1 MVATGHTVNRLPW
14 QRASGKTAPQE
25 STHLTLLLLTL
36 MMMKRSGSFYLFIE
50 RPDGYLWNLHKSCRW
65 FLRRINFIKKEEK
78 CNKNIPKIFR
88 WFRTPIRHES
98 RDVGKMEW
106 NFTFF
111 FPVQRGNCPHT
122 EEFYLHFF
130 SFILIKFYL
139 ILLKEEPV
147 HPMKCWIR
155 PIIGRWFFNSS
166 VPYLTVWDQGPCT
179 FSGEID
185 LPSRWKVKNV
195 QTAGN

>member
-139 ILLKEEPV
+139 ILLKRSLFIRWNVEFVQSSADDFLIHRFRVWLFETKDRV
-147 HPMKCWIR
+147 HFRGK
-155 PIIGRWFFNSS
+155 
-166 VPYLTVWDQGPCT
+166 LTCQA
-179 FSGEID
+179 GE
-185 LPSRWKVKNV
+185 R
-195 QTAGN
+195 